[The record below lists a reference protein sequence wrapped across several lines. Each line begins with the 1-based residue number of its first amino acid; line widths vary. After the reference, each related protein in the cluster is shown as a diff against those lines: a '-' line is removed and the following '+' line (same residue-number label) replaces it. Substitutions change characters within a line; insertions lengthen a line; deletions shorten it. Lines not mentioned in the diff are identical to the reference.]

1 MDMDCDYVLIFETQ
15 DLLDEFE
22 CAEFETVLERE
33 RTDLHATMHYCY
45 YCVLCIIS

>member
-22 CAEFETVLERE
+22 CAEFETVLERDRE
-33 RTDLHATMHYCY
+33 RTDLHATTTATTAY
-45 YCVLCIIS
+45 YV